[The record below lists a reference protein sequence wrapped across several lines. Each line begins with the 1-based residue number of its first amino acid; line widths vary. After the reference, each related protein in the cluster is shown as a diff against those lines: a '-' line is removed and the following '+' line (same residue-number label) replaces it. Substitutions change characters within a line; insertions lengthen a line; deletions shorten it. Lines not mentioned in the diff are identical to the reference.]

1 MADTTTDNT
10 PIDFGLDLYDPSTDT
25 SSTNTNSSG
34 SLISPAAQSNGWLGF
49 FNNLVA
55 NGTSAFTQQQKTAA
69 ATGGTAAPTVGAS
82 TTGGT
87 AASSALWM
95 IGIAGALLIGGLLVI
110 SSLFRQKS

>member
-69 ATGGTAAPTVGAS
+69 ATTTANAQTLTARLQA
-82 TTGGT
+82 
-87 AASSALWM
+87 AASSSTGKLVI
-95 IGIAGALLIGGLLVI
+95 IGLVLLVVAVI
-110 SSLFRQKS
+110 AIPLLRGKKG